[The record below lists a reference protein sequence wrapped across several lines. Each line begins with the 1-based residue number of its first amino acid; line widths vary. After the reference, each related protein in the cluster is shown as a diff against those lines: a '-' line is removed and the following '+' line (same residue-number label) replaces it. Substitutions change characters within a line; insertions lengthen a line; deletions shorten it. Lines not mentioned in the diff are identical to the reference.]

1 MGGAHISDAFTIWAK
16 ADLHKD
22 QYNTDVTEA
31 TKRLIRVRG
40 LLTTLDAFWSA
51 ELSFASPSSIASNP
65 CSGGEDE
72 QPGQE

>member
-40 LLTTLDAFWSA
+40 LLRAH
-51 ELSFASPSSIASNP
+51 NR
-65 CSGGEDE
+65 
-72 QPGQE
+72 PGRILEC